1 MKTEERTSAAQY
13 ANALLQLAD
22 ESGDLRN
29 VYSNLDAVSKA
40 FQAEPELL
48 VLFKHP
54 AISAPQRMQLLQEV
68 NKDLDKLSGRML
80 ELLVE
85 RRKIELLPTILEEF
99 YELLR
104 ERHNRVTAQL
114 ICAEQ
119 ISEQETES
127 IKTRLEKKLG
137 KVVEL
142 TVSIDKSLIGG
153 YVLKV
158 GDQVID
164 GSLKGRLQSI
174 EKSLLSV

>member
-1 MKTEERTSAAQY
+1 MKTEEKTIAVQY

-22 ESGDLRN
+22 ASGDLRN
-29 VYSNLDAVSKA
+29 IYGNLDAVAKA
-40 FQAEPELL
+40 FKGNPELL

-54 AISAPQRMQLLQEV
+54 AISAPQRLQLLKEMG
-68 NKDLDKLSGRML
+68 KDLDKLSARML

-104 ERHNRVTAQL
+104 ARHNRVTAQL
-114 ICAEQ
+114 VCAEQ
-119 ISEQETES
+119 ISEQESES
-127 IKTRLEKKLG
+127 IKQKLEKKLN
-137 KVVEL
+137 KTVEL
-142 TVSIDKSLIGG
+142 SLHIDKSLIGG
-153 YVLKV
+153 YVLKI

>member
-1 MKTEERTSAAQY
+1 MKTEERTIAAQY

-22 ESGDLRN
+22 QSGDLRG
-29 VYSNLDAVSKA
+29 VYSNLDAVAKA
-40 FQAEPELL
+40 FKSDPELL

-54 AISAPQRMQLLQEV
+54 AISAPQRMQLLQEI
-68 NKDLDKLSGRML
+68 NKDLDKLSARML

-85 RRKIELLPTILEEF
+85 RRKIEILPTILEEL

-104 ERHNRVTAQL
+104 ARHNRVSAQL
-114 ICAEQ
+114 FCAEPITEQ
-119 ISEQETES
+119 DSEN
-127 IKTRLEKKLG
+127 IKQKLEKKMN

-142 TVSIDKSLIGG
+142 SVHIDKSLIGG
-153 YVLKV
+153 YLLKI